1 MKHVRWLSSMQTRDR
16 RDCYGVS
23 ALLGIGLLALFMD
36 GYPFGCVWI
45 YDDNGFTK

>member
-1 MKHVRWLSSMQTRDR
+1 MCAGFRLCRLGDR
-16 RDCYGVS
+16 RDCYRVS